1 MYIIILYTFLMVSSR
16 CISLYNSVLLKQV
29 YPANKIVH
37 TTEITNAV
45 YYNAVDTTVRNKNA
59 PM

>member
-16 CISLYNSVLLKQV
+16 CISLCNFALLKPV
-29 YPANKIVH
+29 YLAHNIVH
-37 TTEITNAV
+37 TTEITNVV
-45 YYNAVDTTVRNKNA
+45 YYLAVDTTVRNKNA